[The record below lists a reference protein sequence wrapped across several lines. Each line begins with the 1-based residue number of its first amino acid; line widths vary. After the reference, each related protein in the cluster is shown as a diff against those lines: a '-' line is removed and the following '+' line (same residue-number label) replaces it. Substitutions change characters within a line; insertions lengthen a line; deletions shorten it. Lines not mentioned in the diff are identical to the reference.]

1 MHRFI
6 RKIPILSSRSAA
18 IRYTACTIS
27 MCVLAAIPA
36 PVQPAAAARARS
48 ALQTGYT
55 AAEPAVPSASGAR
68 QSVNGYPEA
77 VDKGLADSEKVS
89 SAQAQAPPRKREYYE
104 QRGEIVWEV
113 PSAGQVIALTF
124 DDGPDPVQ
132 TAQILNELKKYGAK
146 ATFFAVGKRAERF
159 PELIKREIAEGHEV
173 GNHTYSH
180 PFLTSNR
187 TTDDIRGEITATQK
201 VLKSITGKSPTL
213 FRPPGGYYHE
223 RLVHASLSEG
233 CLPVLWSWHQ
243 DTEDWKSPPVS
254 KIVNKVLNNAR
265 EGDIVLFHDYVKGS
279 ANTVAAIKQILPE
292 LQKRGY
298 RFVTVSELITLRGS
312 TSGVSKHANPK

>member
-1 MHRFI
+1 MI
-6 RKIPILSSRSAA
+6 SILSSRSAA
-18 IRYTACTIS
+18 IRYTACTITV
-27 MCVLAAIPA
+27 CVLAATPA
-36 PVQPAAAARARS
+36 PVQPAAAAGAQPVVQ
-48 ALQTGYT
+48 AGHT
-55 AAEPAVPSASGAR
+55 AAEPALPPSPEVR
-68 QSVNGYPEA
+68 ETVNGYPEA
-77 VDKGLADSEKVS
+77 AVEEPAEAERVS
-89 SAQAQAPPRKREYYE
+89 SAQAPRKREYYE

-187 TTDDIRGEITATQK
+187 TTDEIRDEITAAQK

-233 CLPVLWSWHQ
+233 CLPVMWSWHQ

-254 KIVNKVLNNAR
+254 KIVNKVLSNAR

-279 ANTVAAIKQILPE
+279 SNTVAAIKQILPE

-312 TSGVSKHANPK
+312 TSGVSKPANPK